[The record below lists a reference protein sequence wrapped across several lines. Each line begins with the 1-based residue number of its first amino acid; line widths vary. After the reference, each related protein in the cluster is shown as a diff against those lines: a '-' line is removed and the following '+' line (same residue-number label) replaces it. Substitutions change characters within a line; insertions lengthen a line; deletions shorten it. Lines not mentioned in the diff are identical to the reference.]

1 MTSTSR
7 GSLSTSAARLCARA
21 DGLTLGEIDMAAFRL
36 GDDLLR
42 HHQDV
47 AVRRRECAALAGRDQ
62 QAGEI
67 VAGPDQG
74 NVGDGDE
81 RDDH

>member
-1 MTSTSR
+1 
-7 GSLSTSAARLCARA
+7 
-21 DGLTLGEIDMAAFRL
+21 MAAFRL

-42 HHQDV
+42 HHEYV
-47 AVRRRECAALAGRDQ
+47 AVRRRECAALTGRDQ

-74 NVGDGDE
+74 DVGE
-81 RDDH
+81 RYQRDDH